1 MITIKKASLN
11 DLIGLSSLFD
21 AYRIFYEQPSDIE
34 LAKRF
39 LSERMENNE
48 SHIFLASWQENL
60 CGFTQLYRTF
70 SSVSAQ
76 HSWILNDLFVDPT
89 YRAKGIGE
97 ALLKKAQQ
105 FAIEDTAKGLALET
119 AKDNPAQKLYERL
132 GWQLEDEYLH
142 YFWKA
147 K

>member
-1 MITIKKASLN
+1 MIKIKKASLE
-11 DLIGLSSLFD
+11 DLNGLSSLFN
-21 AYRIFYEQPSDIE
+21 AYRVFYEQPSDIE

-39 LSERMENNE
+39 LSDRIENNE
-48 SHIFLASWQENL
+48 SLIFIASWQEKL

-89 YRAKGIGE
+89 HRRKGIGE
-97 ALLKKAQQ
+97 SLLKKAQQ
-105 FAIEDTAKGLALET
+105 FAIEDAAKGLALET